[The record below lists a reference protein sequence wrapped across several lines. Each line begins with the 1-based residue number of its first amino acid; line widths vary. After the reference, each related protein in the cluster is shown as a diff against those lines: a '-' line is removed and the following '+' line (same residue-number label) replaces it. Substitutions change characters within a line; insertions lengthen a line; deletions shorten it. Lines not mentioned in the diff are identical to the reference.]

1 MKQNAIIGCLVILPL
16 LLCGCQDPRKVSEP
30 EKPARETSATGIIGK
45 TTQDIGEYDPSAGAK
60 VSDGKM
66 KPVNP
71 LNPLGGLNAYKPAV
85 ERLMKLQIQQALNLF
100 QATHGRYPRD
110 HDEFMEEVIR
120 ANQIK
125 LAVLPGNWV
134 YQYDVQNHELVV
146 VEGSNDVP

>member
-1 MKQNAIIGCLVILPL
+1 MIGCLLSVSL
-16 LLCGCQDPRKVSEP
+16 LLVGCKDPRAVSEP
-30 EKPARETSATGIIGK
+30 GQSSKEKSDTGIIGK
-45 TTQDIGEYDPSAGAK
+45 TTQDIGEYDPAAGAK

-85 ERLMKLQIQQALNLF
+85 EQLMKLQIQQALNLF
-100 QATHGRYPRD
+100 QAANGRYPKN
-110 HDEFMEEVIR
+110 HDEFMEKVIR

-146 VEGSNDVP
+146 VEGPAQDR